1 MKLQFLIKI
10 IGRNI
15 IIKIMPRHKKNQP
28 EAAKKVERR
37 NDKITPRLLGMKDVV
52 GSEYA
57 GYDLVVGKALNL
69 AKLYSFTPIK
79 TPVLETFDLYKKSTR
94 KSTDKEFYFVEGEK
108 SERIVMRPEI
118 TQGIVRA
125 YLENNLSE
133 TLNPARLF
141 SLGPIF
147 RREKLQTGRYRESTQ
162 FNLEIIGEKKP
173 MAEAILIA
181 MAHNFLEELQIKAQV
196 QINSLGS
203 ADCRREYCNKLLA
216 FYKERGR
223 RSKLCHYCKKNLGK
237 NCLSLLD
244 CKEESCVKLRE
255 EAPQIAD
262 YLSDESREHFAK
274 TLEFLDELN
283 INYNFNPYLVRG
295 LNYYNDTVFEFWPI
309 NEDGTVM
316 GKMALGGGG
325 RYDSLVEN
333 MGGPSTP
340 AVGLAM
346 GIERAMARLKDKH
359 LLANPVE
366 EDIVFIA
373 QLGEQAKLKALQLFE
388 DLRRAGFNVRQ
399 SFSCDSLKVQLEEAL
414 AMRAK
419 TSLILGKKEIM
430 DGTILMRDMDSS
442 AQETVVYKKIKERLA
457 KKDKLIEKKV
467 INNRKEGGLYGGF

>member
-1 MKLQFLIKI
+1 MS
-10 IGRNI
+10 R
-15 IIKIMPRHKKNQP
+15 RKKNVP
-28 EAAKKVERR
+28 EAAPKKIERR
-37 NDKITPRLLGMKDVV
+37 SDAVTPRLLGMKDMV
-52 GSEYA
+52 GSEYLA
-57 GYDLVVGKALNL
+57 FELVVNKALEL
-69 AKLYSFTPIK
+69 AKLYSFTAVK
-79 TPVLETFDLYKKSTR
+79 TPILESFDLYKKSTR
-94 KSTDKEFYFVEGEK
+94 KNADKEFYFVEGDK
-108 SERIVMRPEI
+108 SEKNTLRPEI

-125 YLENNLSE
+125 YIENNLGE
-133 TLNPARLF
+133 AMKPARLF
-141 SLGPIF
+141 SLGPVF

-173 MAEAILIA
+173 MAEALLITI
-181 MAHNFLEELQIKAQV
+181 AHNLLEELQIKAQV
-196 QINSLGS
+196 QINSLGD
-203 ADCRREYCNKLLA
+203 AECRREYCNKLLS
-216 FYKERGR
+216 FYRERGR
-223 RSKLCHYCKKNLGK
+223 RSKLCNNCKNNLGK

-244 CKEESCVKLRE
+244 CKEEGCVKLRE

-262 YLSDESREHFAK
+262 YLSDESREYFAK
-274 TLEFLDELN
+274 MLEFLDELN

-295 LNYYNDTVFEFWPI
+295 LSYYNDTVFEFWPV
-309 NEDGTVM
+309 NEDGTVT

-333 MGGPSTP
+333 LGGQPTP

-346 GIERAMARLKDKH
+346 GVERAMARLKDKH
-359 LLANPVE
+359 LLANPQE

-399 SFSCDSLKVQLEEAL
+399 SFSSDSLKIQLEEAI
-414 AMRAK
+414 AMKAK

-430 DGTILMRDMDSS
+430 DGTILMRDMDSG

-467 INNRKEGGLYGGF
+467 NNRKEGGLYGGF